1 MKISKIMVNFRKLK
15 ITGEKKT
22 IMARDTKQIPIG
34 PLLSDRILVLHGNLT
49 KDEVLNTLIDQLAQV
64 DGMVPHDDL
73 AWGIFHRES
82 LMSTG
87 IGNGI
92 AVPHVRLD
100 NVDTPSMALAVCPDG
115 IADYQ
120 SPDNQPVKLVFM
132 VVAGGQQRAT
142 HLKILAS
149 IGSLFYDGR
158 LKAAFL
164 ASPDPKNC
172 LEILSRAEA

>member
-1 MKISKIMVNFRKLK
+1 
-15 ITGEKKT
+15 
-22 IMARDTKQIPIG
+22 MARDPKQIPIG
-34 PLLSDRILVLHGNLT
+34 PLLNGRVIVLKGKQT
-49 KDEVLNTLIDQLAQV
+49 KEEVLNTLVDMLAQV
-64 DGMVPHDDL
+64 DGMVPRDDL
-73 AWGIFHRES
+73 SWGIFHRES

-92 AVPHVRLD
+92 AVPHVRLE
-100 NVDTPSMALAVCPDG
+100 NIETPSMALAVCPDG
-115 IADYQ
+115 VTDYQ

-164 ASPDPKNC
+164 ISPEPKNC
-172 LEILSRAEA
+172 LEILARAES

>member
-49 KDEVLNTLIDQLAQV
+49 KDEVLNTLIDRLAQV

-100 NVDTPSMALAVCPDG
+100 NIDTPSMALAVCPDG

-132 VVAGGQQRAT
+132 VVAGGQQR
-142 HLKILAS
+142 
-149 IGSLFYDGR
+149 
-158 LKAAFL
+158 KAAFL